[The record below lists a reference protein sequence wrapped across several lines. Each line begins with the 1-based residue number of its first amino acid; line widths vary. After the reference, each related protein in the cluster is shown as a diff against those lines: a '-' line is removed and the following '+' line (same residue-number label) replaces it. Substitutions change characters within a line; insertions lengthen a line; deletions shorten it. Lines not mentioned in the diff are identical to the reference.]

1 MLHKTF
7 ISYKWSEAQDLRDR
21 IIGALGEAASYYKGE
36 TSDSPDLTDTSTE
49 NTKNQDIINCR
60 EIKKVIRRR
69 RHYWEAGSRR
79 YYFFFEFTDING
91 KKHKFQ
97 FEKPIHEREVNV
109 LKGRIEKHSKVGKND

>member
-1 MLHKTF
+1 M
-7 ISYKWSEAQDLRDR
+7 
-21 IIGALGEAASYYKGE
+21 II
-36 TSDSPDLTDTSTE
+36 
-49 NTKNQDIINCR
+49 R

-91 KKHKFQ
+91 KKHKFL

-109 LKGRIEKHSKVGKND
+109 LKERIEKHSKVGKND